1 LPIRLF
7 CLNDDEG
14 LPSEGFDVPYEY
26 REAPNTQRIQVT
38 LTFPRTMRGRTNTL
52 AVLAVLLTA
61 TLTSGCLGLAVQRE
75 VMESMRE
82 PPYTFSKAEIFGW
95 EHTFESSG
103 IEAAEPYQRDQLIA
117 FDESVTELVISF
129 RAQFPWSSQV
139 EDVIGNE
146 TNEFRYV
153 EARLWEPGVKET
165 GGNPY
170 WEVRATQDYPQTPF
184 VLGNGTFIEG
194 NWLFEIE
201 ARGYGI
207 TAPIEQL
214 SFHDS
219 FDVSLTI
226 TRPCVRFEEVHS
238 KGECTFLSDLE

>member
-1 LPIRLF
+1 MPIRLL

-26 REAPNTQRIQVT
+26 REALTTQRIEVT
-38 LTFPRTMRGRTNTL
+38 PTFPLTMRGHTKVLTI
-52 AVLAVLLTA
+52 LAVLLTS

-75 VMESMRE
+75 VMESWRE
-82 PPYTFSKAEIFGW
+82 PPSTFPKEEIFGW

-103 IEAAEPYQRDQLIA
+103 IEAAEPYLREELIG
-117 FDESVTELVISF
+117 FDESITELVINF
-129 RAQFPWSSQV
+129 RAQFPWSSQI

-153 EARLWEPGVKET
+153 EVRLWEPGVKET
-165 GGNPY
+165 GGDPF
-170 WEVRATQDYPQTPF
+170 WEVRATQDYPQTVF
-184 VLGNGTFIEG
+184 VLGNGTFNQG
-194 NWLFEIE
+194 NWLFEVE

-219 FDVSLTI
+219 FDVFLTI
-226 TRPCVRFEEVHS
+226 TRPCVYFEEIHGS
-238 KGECTFLSDLE
+238 GECTFLSDLE